1 MSISI
6 VRTPSLSIER
16 AVSDTRIESSIPR
29 QQSFSY
35 NLVEKKR
42 YRRTLTAVINGTSV
56 AQAIR
61 EGWVEADEEVG
72 SEQEESKDDEQSLF
86 VPESSSFGSSII
98 SSTFGTGLNPGASI
112 FKPSPSQPP
121 MEKTSSFGQPTDF
134 GKFGIP
140 ACIST
145 STSFGHPTVTASA
158 QAATKPEIGSS
169 FFAKPAVEEKKS
181 FSSVG
186 WPPSSAAAVS
196 SQSFS
201 FAAPTQPAPVQLPPT
216 PSPSSFGI
224 FGVPKKDE
232 AGGMAPASQP
242 AFSGFNFGK
251 RDPVPVTTAAA
262 PSTIQQAG
270 AAMTSVTAAPGIFE
284 LSDPNFP
291 SFPPGSLRSP
301 DGKSYC
307 PIHIHIQCH
316 CHLFEIHIHAN
327 CSS

>member
-16 AVSDTRIESSIPR
+16 AVSDTRIESSIPP

-42 YRRTLTAVINGTSV
+42 YRRTLTAVINGASV

-72 SEQEESKDDEQSLF
+72 SEQEESRDDEQSLF
-86 VPESSSFGSSII
+86 VPESSSFGGSMTSS
-98 SSTFGTGLNPGASI
+98 SFGTGFNPGASI
-112 FKPSPSQPP
+112 FKPTASQSP

-140 ACIST
+140 VSVSN
-145 STSFGHPTVTASA
+145 STSFGHPTVNAST
-158 QAATKPEIGSS
+158 QAAAKPENGSS
-169 FFAKPAVEEKKS
+169 IFAKPAAEAKTS
-181 FSSVG
+181 LSSVG
-186 WPPSSAAAVS
+186 WPPSSAATVS

-201 FAAPTQPAPVQLPPT
+201 FGAPTQPTPVQLPPT
-216 PSPSSFGI
+216 PSPSSFGT
-224 FGVPKKDE
+224 FGMPKKDE
-232 AGGMAPASQP
+232 GSSIAPAPQP
-242 AFSGFNFGK
+242 VFSGFNFGK
-251 RDPVPVTTAAA
+251 GPSVPVAAAA

-270 AAMTSVTAAPGIFE
+270 ATVTSATAAPSIFE
-284 LSDPNFP
+284 LSNPNFP
-291 SFPPGSLRSP
+291 SFPAGSLRSS

-307 PIHIHIQCH
+307 PIHIQYRCH
-316 CHLFEIHIHAN
+316 PFKSHIHVN
-327 CSS
+327 CSA